1 MVGIQATGPSGL
13 FPSGPPRRTYREPY
27 PVRRLLV
34 LAGFGAGGGWMLLLG
49 AVGGDSLAARGW
61 WTVGAGGVA
70 WAVALVLAR
79 YGDRGVAVGVAL
91 AGGAGWTVVAGMVAL
106 YWMATGDFP
115 LW

>member
-13 FPSGPPRRTYREPY
+13 FPSGPPRRTYREAH
-27 PVRRLLV
+27 PVRLAAV
-34 LAGFGAGGGWMLLLG
+34 LAGVAAGTGWILLFGALGGGPH
-49 AVGGDSLAARGW
+49 AHAW
-61 WTVGAGGVA
+61 WTVGASCVA
-70 WAVALVLAR
+70 WVVALVLAR

-91 AGGAGWTVVAGMVAL
+91 AGGAGWTAVVGLVAL

>member
-13 FPSGPPRRTYREPY
+13 FPSGPPRRTYREPH
-27 PVRRLLV
+27 PVRPLPV
-34 LAGFGAGGGWMLLLG
+34 LAGFGAAAAWILLFG
-49 AVGGDSLAARGW
+49 AVGGGLAARGW

-70 WAVALVLAR
+70 WAAALVLAR

-91 AGGAGWTVVAGMVAL
+91 AGGAGWTVVVGMVAL